1 MIFVLPSLIPTSF
14 HVLQKVQIQLIVSKT
29 RFLVRSVVSSFIPRL
44 IQNSLTNLF
53 VILKRFVAY

>member
-1 MIFVLPSLIPTSF
+1 MIFGLPSLIPTSF